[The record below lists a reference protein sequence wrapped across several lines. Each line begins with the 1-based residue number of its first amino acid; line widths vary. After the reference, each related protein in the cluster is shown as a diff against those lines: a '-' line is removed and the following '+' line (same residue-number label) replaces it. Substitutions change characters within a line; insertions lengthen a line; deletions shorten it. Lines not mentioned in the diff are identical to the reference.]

1 MQIKIALCDD
11 DVNALPII
19 AGAADS
25 AFRAREIRPEII
37 RFTSGRELLASME
50 RNRYQIVLLDIEM
63 PDMDGIAVG
72 RVIRDRGDNTP
83 IIFVSECESRVFES
97 FLIQP
102 LGFVRK
108 SNFLND
114 IAAVAELYI
123 KTCVQEQNTE
133 YLEFHTRSGLL
144 TLKSKQIR
152 YIEGSRNYQMLYT
165 TTGDAPIEVK
175 MTMDRL
181 ETMTEPQGFI
191 RIHKGYL
198 VNYRYIQRIQSN
210 LLTLQDGTELP
221 IGRSKIAE
229 VKTKYLSLIGK

>member
-50 RNRYQIVLLDIEM
+50 RTRYQIVLLDIEM

-72 RVIRDRGDNTP
+72 RQIRDRGDNTP

-102 LGFVRK
+102 LGFVR
-108 SNFLND
+108 
-114 IAAVAELYI
+114 
-123 KTCVQEQNTE
+123 
-133 YLEFHTRSGLL
+133 
-144 TLKSKQIR
+144 
-152 YIEGSRNYQMLYT
+152 
-165 TTGDAPIEVK
+165 
-175 MTMDRL
+175 
-181 ETMTEPQGFI
+181 
-191 RIHKGYL
+191 
-198 VNYRYIQRIQSN
+198 
-210 LLTLQDGTELP
+210 
-221 IGRSKIAE
+221 
-229 VKTKYLSLIGK
+229 